1 MFEVGRLRTRES
13 NRHHFHIRFRHSYKL
28 NIALFPIFVNN
39 MIVRLFNLIFLYCI
53 DFVLIF
59 LLYIDRSAMYNCPF
73 KSCNRQSSCAVLKS
87 ETKSLSCA

>member
-1 MFEVGRLRTRES
+1 MFEVGGLRTRES
-13 NRHHFHIRFRHSYKL
+13 KRRHFHIRFRHSYKL

-39 MIVRLFNLIFLYCI
+39 MIVRLFNLIFCI
-53 DFVLIF
+53 DF
-59 LLYIDRSAMYNCPF
+59 YIDRSAMYNCPY